1 MLIRMRNIFLYLVIW
16 TLAGETI
23 AEDKF
28 TGLFSLVTESDCYA
42 EVEFFADG
50 KGEFRDICSAE
61 SVSAKLSV
69 IRTEFSWYQQAGKI
83 IVSLPN
89 SKKTFEYRASLSCY
103 DFGYTGHSPGVVS
116 EGMNYFKIPLDCK

>member
-1 MLIRMRNIFLYLVIW
+1 MLIRMRKIFLCLVIW

-23 AEDKF
+23 AGDQF
-28 TGLFSLVTESDCYA
+28 IGLFSLVTESDCYA
-42 EVEFFADG
+42 EVEFLADG
-50 KGEFRDICSAE
+50 KGEFRNICSAE

-89 SKKTFEYRASLSCY
+89 SKITFEYRASLSCN
-103 DFGYTGHSPGVVS
+103 DFGHTGHSPGVVS
-116 EGMNYFKIPLDCK
+116 EGMSYFKVPLDCK